1 MTIASLVRFLLRSTE
16 YQAEEPDRS
25 PETSAYDGINCGG
38 TIARIDQTQ
47 QGELMSYIA
56 SKTSNTL
63 TTSIMGMTALFLS
76 VAVAQE
82 VKAEAASCPSPI
94 PLGLTTA
101 LTGNTALLGTQAR
114 NGVEFAVDEINAA
127 GGVGGKKLTLATED
141 TGASS
146 TDALNAMNR
155 ILEGKPV
162 VVFGSMISPHVF
174 AQTEVVTKSE
184 TPFLVGATN
193 AKVTAQGS
201 KWLFR
206 THVHD
211 GQLAGL
217 IPEYLVKSLG
227 KTKPGIVA
235 VADDYG
241 LGASKGIQA
250 SLAKLKVSPVAV
262 TSYAPSDKDMSAQ
275 LLEIKDKDA
284 DSLILFGRPADVTL
298 VIKQMSDLGIKLT
311 TIGNA
316 SIVAQTTLNNLSAA
330 EADGG
335 YAIGGMIPQTSTDAK
350 VLDWSKRVQE
360 KYKVPADNFTVSYY
374 DTVYMLKS
382 IIERVGCD
390 KSAIR
395 DALAATKDWKG
406 MLISYQADAPGDLAH
421 TLGIYRNKGKT
432 PELIGPIKESGY

>member
-1 MTIASLVRFLLRSTE
+1 MHGKKLFVTGAAAACLLASLVRE
-16 YQAEEPDRS
+16 A
-25 PETSAYDGINCGG
+25 
-38 TIARIDQTQ
+38 
-47 QGELMSYIA
+47 
-56 SKTSNTL
+56 
-63 TTSIMGMTALFLS
+63 
-76 VAVAQE
+76 
-82 VKAEAASCPSPI
+82 KAEPASCPEQI
-94 PLGLTTA
+94 PFGLTTA
-101 LTGNTALLGTQAR
+101 LTGNLALLGTQAR

-127 GGVGGKKLTLATED
+127 GGISGKKIALTTED

-155 ILEGKPV
+155 VIEGKPLII
-162 VVFGSMISPHVF
+162 FGSMISPHVF
-174 AQTEVVTKSE
+174 AQTESVNKSE

-211 GQLAGL
+211 GQLADL
-217 IPEYLVKSLG
+217 IPEYLVKTLG
-227 KTKPGIVA
+227 KTKPGIMA

-250 SLAKLKVSPVAV
+250 ALAKLKISPVAV

-275 LLEIKDKDA
+275 LLEMKDKGA
-284 DSLILFGRPADVTL
+284 DSLILFGRPADVAL
-298 VIKQMSDLGIKLT
+298 VMKQMGELGIKLA

-316 SIVAQTTLNNLSAA
+316 SMVAQTTLNNLSAA
-330 EADGG
+330 DADGST
-335 YAIGGMIPQTSTDAK
+335 AIGGMIPQTSTDPK
-350 VLDWSKRVQE
+350 ITDWAKRVQD

-382 IIERVGCD
+382 VIEKVGCD
-390 KSAIR
+390 KAAIR
-395 DALAATKDWKG
+395 DAIAATKDWKG
-406 MLISYQADAPGDLAH
+406 LLISYQADAPGDLAH

-432 PELIGPIKESGY
+432 PELIGPIKEAGY

>member
-16 YQAEEPDRS
+16 YQAEESDRS
-25 PETSAYDGINCGG
+25 PETSAYDDINCAG
-38 TIARIDQTQ
+38 TVARIDQTQ

-82 VKAEAASCPSPI
+82 ATAEAASCPSPI

-127 GGVGGKKLTLATED
+127 GGVGGKKLALATED

-227 KTKPGIVA
+227 KTKPGIMA

-374 DTVYMLKS
+374 DTVYILKS
-382 IIERVGCD
+382 IIEKVGCD

>member
-1 MTIASLVRFLLRSTE
+1 
-16 YQAEEPDRS
+16 
-25 PETSAYDGINCGG
+25 
-38 TIARIDQTQ
+38 
-47 QGELMSYIA
+47 MSYLALKRIA
-56 SKTSNTL
+56 VKN
-63 TTSIMGMTALFLS
+63 SIAGVTAICLS
-76 VAVAQE
+76 MPLAHQAA
-82 VKAEAASCPSPI
+82 AEPASCPSPI

-114 NGVEFAVDEINAA
+114 NGVEFAVDEINAN
-127 GGVGGKKLTLATED
+127 GGIGGKKLALTTED

-146 TDALNAMNR
+146 TDALNVMNR
-155 ILEGKPV
+155 ILEGKPI

-211 GQLAGL
+211 GQLADL

-227 KTKPGIVA
+227 KTKPGIMA

-250 SLAKLKVSPVAV
+250 SLAKLKVAPVAV

-275 LLEIKDKDA
+275 LLEIKDKGA

-298 VIKQMSDLGIKLT
+298 VIKQMNDLGIKLP

-335 YAIGGMIPQTSTDAK
+335 YAIGGMIPQTSTDPK
-350 VLDWSKRVQE
+350 ILDWAKRVQD

-382 IIERVGCD
+382 IIEKVGCD
-390 KSAIR
+390 KPAIR
-395 DALAATKDWKG
+395 DAFAATTDWKG
-406 MLISYQADAPGDLAH
+406 MLISYQADAVGDLAH

-432 PELIGPIKESGY
+432 PELTGPIKESGY

>member
-1 MTIASLVRFLLRSTE
+1 MHRKNLFAAGTAIVCLFASLVQPSN
-16 YQAEEPDRS
+16 AEP
-25 PETSAYDGINCGG
+25 
-38 TIARIDQTQ
+38 
-47 QGELMSYIA
+47 
-56 SKTSNTL
+56 
-63 TTSIMGMTALFLS
+63 
-76 VAVAQE
+76 
-82 VKAEAASCPSPI
+82 ASCPAQI
-94 PLGLTTA
+94 PFGLTTA
-101 LTGNTALLGTQAR
+101 LTGNLALLGTQAR

-127 GGVGGKKLTLATED
+127 GGIAGRKIALTTED

-155 ILEGKPV
+155 IIEGKPLII
-162 VVFGSMISPHVF
+162 FGSMISPHVF
-174 AQTEVVTKSE
+174 AQTERVTKSE

-206 THVHD
+206 THAHD
-211 GQLAGL
+211 GQLAAL

-250 SLAKLKVSPVAV
+250 ALAKLNVTPVAV

-275 LLEIKDKDA
+275 LLEIKDKGA
-284 DSLILFGRPADVTL
+284 DSLILFGRPADVAL
-298 VIKQMSDLGIKLT
+298 VLKQMGDLGIKLT
-311 TIGNA
+311 TVGNA

-330 EADGG
+330 EAAGS
-335 YAIGGMIPQTSTDAK
+335 YAIGGMIPQTSTDPK
-350 VLDWSKRVQE
+350 MLDWAKRVQE

-374 DTVYMLKS
+374 DSVYMVKS

-390 KSAIR
+390 KAAIR
-395 DALAATKDWKG
+395 DALSATKDWKG
-406 MLISYQADAPGDLAH
+406 LLISYQADGPGDLAH
-421 TLGIYRNKGKT
+421 MLGIYRNKGKT
-432 PELIGPIKESGY
+432 PELIGPIKESGF

>member
-1 MTIASLVRFLLRSTE
+1 MHGENFIITGAAVACLFASLV
-16 YQAEEPDRS
+16 
-25 PETSAYDGINCGG
+25 
-38 TIARIDQTQ
+38 
-47 QGELMSYIA
+47 
-56 SKTSNTL
+56 
-63 TTSIMGMTALFLS
+63 
-76 VAVAQE
+76 QE
-82 VKAEAASCPSPI
+82 SKAEPASCPAEI
-94 PLGLTTA
+94 PFGLTTA
-101 LTGNTALLGTQAR
+101 LTGNLALLGTQAR

-127 GGVGGKKLTLATED
+127 GGISGKTIALKTED

-155 ILEGKPV
+155 VIEGKPLII
-162 VVFGSMISPHVF
+162 FGSMISPHVF
-174 AQTEVVTKSE
+174 AQTDAVNKSE
-184 TPFLVGATN
+184 TPLLVGATN

-211 GQLAGL
+211 GQLAEL
-217 IPEYLVKSLG
+217 IPEYLVKTLG
-227 KTKPGIVA
+227 KTKPGIMA

-250 SLAKLKVSPVAV
+250 ALAKLNVSPAAV

-275 LLEIKDKDA
+275 LLEIKDKGA
-284 DSLILFGRPADVTL
+284 DSLILFGRPADVAL
-298 VIKQMSDLGIKLT
+298 VMKQMGELGIKLT

-316 SIVAQTTLNNLSAA
+316 SMVAQTTLNNLSAA
-330 EADGG
+330 DADGG
-335 YAIGGMIPQTSTDAK
+335 TAIGGMIPQTSTDPKITDWAK
-350 VLDWSKRVQE
+350 RVLD

-382 IIERVGCD
+382 IIEKVGCD
-390 KSAIR
+390 KAAIR

-406 MLISYQADAPGDLAH
+406 LLISYQADAQGDLAH

-432 PELIGPIKESGY
+432 PELIGPIKEAGY

>member
-1 MTIASLVRFLLRSTE
+1 MFQKPLKTWMLGVTAICLTLAATHE
-16 YQAEEPDRS
+16 
-25 PETSAYDGINCGG
+25 
-38 TIARIDQTQ
+38 
-47 QGELMSYIA
+47 
-56 SKTSNTL
+56 SK
-63 TTSIMGMTALFLS
+63 AD
-76 VAVAQE
+76 
-82 VKAEAASCPSPI
+82 AASCPSPI

-101 LTGNTALLGTQAR
+101 LTGNLALLGTQAR
-114 NGVEFAVDEINAA
+114 NGAEFAVDEINAA
-127 GGVGGKKLTLATED
+127 GGISGKKVALTTED

-146 TDALNAMNR
+146 TDALNVMNR
-155 ILEGKPV
+155 IIEGKPLIIL
-162 VVFGSMISPHVF
+162 GSMISPHVF

-184 TPFLVGATN
+184 TPFVVGATN
-193 AKVTAQGS
+193 GKVTSQGS

-211 GQLAGL
+211 GQLADL

-227 KTKPGIVA
+227 KTKPGIMA

-250 SLAKLKVSPVAV
+250 SLAKLNVSPVAV

-275 LLEIKDKDA
+275 LLEIKDKGA

-311 TIGNA
+311 AIGNT
-316 SIVAQTTLNNLSAA
+316 SMVAQTTLNNLSAA

-335 YAIGGMIPQTSTDAK
+335 YAIGGMIPQTSKDPK
-350 VLDWSKRVQE
+350 ILDWAKRVQD

-382 IIERVGCD
+382 IIEKVGCD
-390 KSAIR
+390 KPAIR

-406 MLISYQADAPGDLAH
+406 MLISYQADEKGDLAH
-421 TLGIYRNKGKT
+421 TLGIYLNKGKT
-432 PELIGPIKESGY
+432 PEQAGTIKESGY

>member
-1 MTIASLVRFLLRSTE
+1 MATH
-16 YQAEEPDRS
+16 
-25 PETSAYDGINCGG
+25 
-38 TIARIDQTQ
+38 
-47 QGELMSYIA
+47 ELHNPTGDVMSYLALKSIA
-56 SKTSNTL
+56 VKN
-63 TTSIMGMTALFLS
+63 SIMGATVIFLS
-76 VAVAQE
+76 VAIAHDAA
-82 VKAEAASCPSPI
+82 AEPASCPSPI

-114 NGVEFAVDEINAA
+114 NGVEFAVDEINAG
-127 GGVGGKKLTLATED
+127 GGVGGKKLALTTED

-211 GQLAGL
+211 GQLADL

-227 KTKPGIVA
+227 KTKPGIMA

-298 VIKQMSDLGIKLT
+298 VIKQMNDLGIKLT

-350 VLDWSKRVQE
+350 ILDWSKRVQD

-382 IIERVGCD
+382 IIEKVGCD
-390 KSAIR
+390 KPAIR

-406 MLISYQADAPGDLAH
+406 MLISYQADAQGDLAH

-432 PELIGPIKESGY
+432 PELVGPIKESGY

>member
-1 MTIASLVRFLLRSTE
+1 MFHIST
-16 YQAEEPDRS
+16 R
-25 PETSAYDGINCGG
+25 
-38 TIARIDQTQ
+38 
-47 QGELMSYIA
+47 
-56 SKTSNTL
+56 
-63 TTSIMGMTALFLS
+63 TSITGLTAICLS
-76 VAVAQE
+76 LALTHQS
-82 VKAEAASCPSPI
+82 KAEAASCPSPI
-94 PLGLTTA
+94 PFGLTTA
-101 LTGNTALLGTQAR
+101 LTGNLALLGTQAR
-114 NGVEFAVDEINAA
+114 NGVEFAVDEINGN
-127 GGVGGKKLTLATED
+127 GGIGGKKLALTTED

-155 ILEGKPV
+155 IIEGKPLII
-162 VVFGSMISPHVF
+162 FGSMISPHVF
-174 AQTEVVTKSE
+174 AQTEGINKSE

-193 AKVTAQGS
+193 AKITAQGS

-211 GQLAGL
+211 GQLAEL
-217 IPEYLVKSLG
+217 IPEQLVKSLG
-227 KTKPGIVA
+227 KTKPGIMA

-250 SLAKLKVSPVAV
+250 ALAKLKVEPVAV

-275 LLEIKDKDA
+275 LLEIKDKGA

-311 TIGNA
+311 IIGNA
-316 SIVAQTTLNNLSAA
+316 SIVAQTTLNNLSSA

-335 YAIGGMIPQTSTDAK
+335 YAIGGMIPQTSTDTK
-350 VLDWSKRVQE
+350 ILDWTKRVQE

-374 DTVYMLKS
+374 DTVYLVKS
-382 IIERVGCD
+382 IIEKVGCD
-390 KSAIR
+390 KAAIR

-406 MLISYQADAPGDLAH
+406 MLISYQADAQGDLAH

-432 PELIGPIKESGY
+432 PELTGPIKESGY

>member
-1 MTIASLVRFLLRSTE
+1 MTHAQIAAKRKEAAMFLKFLKSSITGVTVICLSTAGALEVR
-16 YQAEEPDRS
+16 
-25 PETSAYDGINCGG
+25 
-38 TIARIDQTQ
+38 
-47 QGELMSYIA
+47 
-56 SKTSNTL
+56 
-63 TTSIMGMTALFLS
+63 
-76 VAVAQE
+76 
-82 VKAEAASCPSPI
+82 AEAASCPSPI
-94 PLGLTTA
+94 PFGLTTA
-101 LTGNTALLGTQAR
+101 LTGNLALLGTQAR
-114 NGVEFAVDEINAA
+114 NGVEFAVDEINAN
-127 GGVGGKKLTLATED
+127 GGVAGKKLALTTED

-155 ILEGKPV
+155 ILEGKPLV
-162 VVFGSMISPHVF
+162 IFGSMISPHVF
-174 AQTEVVTKSE
+174 AQTETVTKSE
-184 TPFLVGATN
+184 TPFVVGATN

-211 GQLAGL
+211 GQLADL

-227 KTKPGIVA
+227 RTKPGIMA

-250 SLAKLKVSPVAV
+250 SLAKLNVSPVAV
-262 TSYAPSDKDMSAQ
+262 TSYAPSDKDMTAQ
-275 LLEIKDKDA
+275 LLEIRDKGA

-298 VIKQMSDLGIKLT
+298 VIKEMNDLGIKLT
-311 TIGNA
+311 MIGNA

-350 VLDWSKRVQE
+350 ILDWAKRVQD
-360 KYKVPADNFTVSYY
+360 KYKVPADNFTVAYY

-382 IIERVGCD
+382 IIEKVGCD
-390 KSAIR
+390 KPAIR
-395 DALAATKDWKG
+395 DALAATKDWMG
-406 MLISYQADAPGDLAH
+406 MLISYRADARGDLAH

-432 PELIGPIKESGY
+432 PELAGPIKESGY

>member
-1 MTIASLVRFLLRSTE
+1 M
-16 YQAEEPDRS
+16 
-25 PETSAYDGINCGG
+25 
-38 TIARIDQTQ
+38 
-47 QGELMSYIA
+47 
-56 SKTSNTL
+56 
-63 TTSIMGMTALFLS
+63 TSILMKSSIAGVAAICLTMVSALPLR
-76 VAVAQE
+76 
-82 VKAEAASCPSPI
+82 AEPASCPSPI

-101 LTGNTALLGTQAR
+101 LTGNLALLGTQAR
-114 NGVEFAVDEINAA
+114 NGAEFAVDEINAA
-127 GGVGGKKLTLATED
+127 GGIEGKKLTLATED

-155 ILEGKPV
+155 ILEGKPLV
-162 VVFGSMISPHVF
+162 IFGSMISPHIF

-211 GQLAGL
+211 GQLADL
-217 IPEYLVKSLG
+217 IPEYLVKSL
-227 KTKPGIVA
+227 KKAKPGIIA

-250 SLAKLKVSPVAV
+250 SLAKLSVTPVAV

-275 LLEIKDKDA
+275 LLEIKDKGA
-284 DSLILFGRPADVTL
+284 DSVIVFGRPADVTL
-298 VIKQMSDLGIKLT
+298 VIKQMNDLGIKLT

-316 SIVAQTTLNNLSAA
+316 STVAQTTLNNLSAA
-330 EADGG
+330 EADGA
-335 YAIGGMIPQTSTDAK
+335 YAIGGMIPQTSSDSK
-350 VLDWSKRVQE
+350 ILDWAKRVQD

-382 IIERVGCD
+382 IIEKVGCS
-390 KSAIR
+390 KPAIR
-395 DALAATKDWKG
+395 DAFAATRDWKG
-406 MLISYQADAPGDLAH
+406 MLISYQADQLGDLAH

-432 PELIGPIKESGY
+432 PELVGPIKESGF

>member
-1 MTIASLVRFLLRSTE
+1 MFYISSKKSSLAGL
-16 YQAEEPDRS
+16 
-25 PETSAYDGINCGG
+25 
-38 TIARIDQTQ
+38 
-47 QGELMSYIA
+47 
-56 SKTSNTL
+56 
-63 TTSIMGMTALFLS
+63 TALCLS
-76 VAVAQE
+76 MATSLAAS
-82 VKAEAASCPSPI
+82 AEPASCPSPI
-94 PLGLTTA
+94 PFGLTTA
-101 LTGNTALLGTQAR
+101 LTGNLALLGTQAR
-114 NGVEFAVDEINAA
+114 NGVEFAVDEINA
-127 GGVGGKKLTLATED
+127 GGGIAGKKIALTTED

-155 ILEGKPV
+155 ILEGKPLAI
-162 VVFGSMISPHVF
+162 FSSMISPHVF

-211 GQLAGL
+211 GQLADL

-227 KTKPGIVA
+227 KTKPGIMA

-250 SLAKLKVSPVAV
+250 SLAKLKVDPVAV

-275 LLEIKDKDA
+275 LLEIKDKGA
-284 DSLILFGRPADVTL
+284 DSLILFGRPADITL
-298 VIKQMSDLGIKLT
+298 VMKQMSDLGIKLP

-316 SIVAQTTLNNLSAA
+316 SIVAQTTLNNLSAD

-335 YAIGGMIPQTSTDAK
+335 YAIGGMIPQTSSDPK
-350 VLDWSKRVQE
+350 ILDWAKRVQD

-382 IIERVGCD
+382 IIEKVGCD
-390 KSAIR
+390 KPAIR

-406 MLISYQADAPGDLAH
+406 MLISYQADAQGDLAH

-432 PELIGPIKESGY
+432 PEFTGPIKESGY

>member
-1 MTIASLVRFLLRSTE
+1 MSYLALKRIAVKNSILGATAICLSMTIAHE
-16 YQAEEPDRS
+16 AAAEP
-25 PETSAYDGINCGG
+25 
-38 TIARIDQTQ
+38 
-47 QGELMSYIA
+47 
-56 SKTSNTL
+56 
-63 TTSIMGMTALFLS
+63 
-76 VAVAQE
+76 
-82 VKAEAASCPSPI
+82 ASCPSPI

-114 NGVEFAVDEINAA
+114 NGVEFAVDEINAN
-127 GGVGGKKLTLATED
+127 GGIGGKKLALTTED

-146 TDALNAMNR
+146 TDALNVMNR
-155 ILEGKPV
+155 ILEGKPI

-211 GQLAGL
+211 GQLADL

-227 KTKPGIVA
+227 KTKPGIMA

-250 SLAKLKVSPVAV
+250 TLAKLKVAPVAV

-275 LLEIKDKDA
+275 LLEIKDKGA

-298 VIKQMSDLGIKLT
+298 VIKQMSDLGIKLP

-335 YAIGGMIPQTSTDAK
+335 YAIGGMIPQTSTDPK
-350 VLDWSKRVQE
+350 ILDWAKRVQD

-374 DTVYMLKS
+374 DTVYLLKS
-382 IIERVGCD
+382 IIEKVGCD
-390 KSAIR
+390 KPAIR
-395 DALAATKDWKG
+395 DAFAATKDWKG
-406 MLISYQADAPGDLAH
+406 MLISYQADAVGDLAH

-432 PELIGPIKESGY
+432 PELTGPIKESGY

>member
-1 MTIASLVRFLLRSTE
+1 MSFISL
-16 YQAEEPDRS
+16 
-25 PETSAYDGINCGG
+25 
-38 TIARIDQTQ
+38 
-47 QGELMSYIA
+47 
-56 SKTSNTL
+56 KTSM
-63 TTSIMGMTALFLS
+63 IGATAICLS
-76 VAVAQE
+76 AAITHE
-82 VKAEAASCPSPI
+82 SKADAASCPSPI

-101 LTGNTALLGTQAR
+101 LTGNLALLGTQAR
-114 NGVEFAVDEINAA
+114 NGVEFAVDEINA
-127 GGVGGKKLTLATED
+127 GGGIGGKKLALTTED

-155 ILEGKPV
+155 ILEGKPLV
-162 VVFGSMISPHVF
+162 IFGSMISPHVF

-211 GQLAGL
+211 GQLADL

-227 KTKPGIVA
+227 KTRPGIMA

-311 TIGNA
+311 TIGNS

-330 EADGG
+330 EADGT

-350 VLDWSKRVQE
+350 ILDWSKRVQE

-382 IIERVGCD
+382 IIEKVGCD
-390 KSAIR
+390 KPAIR
-395 DALAATKDWKG
+395 DALAATRDWKG
-406 MLISYQADAPGDLAH
+406 MLISYQADAQGDLAH

-432 PELIGPIKESGY
+432 PELAGPIKESGY

>member
-1 MTIASLVRFLLRSTE
+1 MSYVSLK
-16 YQAEEPDRS
+16 
-25 PETSAYDGINCGG
+25 TSA
-38 TIARIDQTQ
+38 
-47 QGELMSYIA
+47 
-56 SKTSNTL
+56 
-63 TTSIMGMTALFLS
+63 TAVTAIWLS
-76 VAVAQE
+76 VAVAG
-82 VKAEAASCPSPI
+82 EAK
-94 PLGLTTA
+94 
-101 LTGNTALLGTQAR
+101 ALLGTQAR
-114 NGVEFAVDEINAA
+114 NGAEFAVDEINA
-127 GGVGGKKLTLATED
+127 GGGIAGKKIALTTED

-155 ILEGKPV
+155 ILEGKPLV
-162 VVFGSMISPHVF
+162 ILGSMISPHVF

-193 AKVTAQGS
+193 AKVTMQGS

-211 GQLAGL
+211 GQLAEL
-217 IPEYLVKSLG
+217 IPEYLVKTLG
-227 KTKPGIVA
+227 KTKPGIMA

-250 SLAKLKVSPVAV
+250 ALAKLKVSPAAVA
-262 TSYAPSDKDMSAQ
+262 SYAPSDKDMSAQ
-275 LLEIKDKDA
+275 LLEIKDKGA

-298 VIKQMSDLGIKLT
+298 VIKQMNDLGIKLT
-311 TIGNA
+311 TIGNS

-350 VLDWSKRVQE
+350 IMDWSKRVQD

-374 DTVYMLKS
+374 DTVYLLKS
-382 IIERVGCD
+382 IIEKVGCD
-390 KSAIR
+390 KPAIR

-406 MLISYQADAPGDLAH
+406 MLISYQADGQGDLAH

-432 PELIGPIKESGY
+432 PELTGPIKESGY